1 MKETYPVNEVLLQG
15 HYKVL
20 GEDVA
25 NGQCTVGS
33 FKMP

>member
-1 MKETYPVNEVLLQG
+1 MKETYPVNEMLLQG

-20 GEDVA
+20 AEDVA
-25 NGQCTVGS
+25 NGRCTVGS